1 MLEGMEEP
9 EGKRK
14 QKDQNKKKTCALTTG
29 TLTKKELLHILNKS
43 IKFHLFHYAK
53 LLNWEV

>member
-1 MLEGMEEP
+1 MLTGMEEP

-29 TLTKKELLHILNKS
+29 TLTKKELHILNKS
-43 IKFHLFHYAK
+43 IKFHLFNYTK
-53 LLNWEV
+53 L